1 MYRVWDDRNR
11 ELLIKTV
18 TTWSNWTLIESW
30 PGSILNFV
38 TRRDSENWKLE
49 TCSYTNSMRWFWFSH
64 REGSK
69 TPPSLTSKSLGQDF
83 GQDSEKKLWL
93 GRKCPDSWPGLGVSW
108 QLEARCHCSDSGQEL
123 YSGDRISRRRISRL
137 DPDKPP
143 ADARRQI
150 FEWDFC

>member
-93 GRKCPDSWPGLGVSW
+93 GPKCPDSWPGQATINAVSSSTRLVHLRFRSIW
-108 QLEARCHCSDSGQEL
+108 GYSLVDLCARFFSWWVTYDSC
-123 YSGDRISRRRISRL
+123 
-137 DPDKPP
+137 
-143 ADARRQI
+143 
-150 FEWDFC
+150 W